1 MEKTIVHIL
10 SHSHWDRE
18 WYLPFESHRMRL
30 VELIDDLI
38 ELFETDPDFHS
49 FHLDGQTIVLD
60 DYLAIRPEKEGVLRD
75 LIKRGKLKIGPF
87 YILQDDFLISNESNV
102 RNQLIG
108 QAECDKWGGRTAI
121 GYFPD
126 TFGNMG
132 QAPQLLKLGELDVA
146 AFGRGVRPIGFDNH
160 VLDEKQFVSRF
171 SEMNWQSPDGSQVL
185 GILFA
190 NWYSNGN
197 EIPTDP
203 QEAKEFWD
211 QKLEQV
217 GLYASTNQW
226 LMMNGCDH
234 QPVQKNLTEAIRVAN
249 QLYPDFEFVHSSFDD
264 YMGAVLESLPQELTT
279 VTGELTSQETDGWYT
294 LANTASARIYL
305 KQAYHQAASLLEQ
318 GVESLVVMTKQAY
331 PKDQL
336 TYAWKLLLQN
346 APHDSI
352 CGCSDDAVHREME
365 TRLEKVQQ
373 VGHYLQEEIL
383 NSWAQELNR
392 PEPHSFT
399 VVNSSLFD
407 QQQLVTL
414 ELDLAT
420 CSFKEAHPRVAYEKM
435 AALAIGDYHL
445 EDPSGHTIPLKVQ
458 DLGAIFDYDL
468 PKDAFRQAYIG
479 RRLRLTFSTS
489 LEALSWTSLY
499 LKEGRGKETNG
510 LYQDG
515 RIETAFY
522 ELECLSDRIQLRDK
536 ASGRVFDNLLRF
548 EDRGDIGNEY
558 IYFQPPGT
566 SPIYAKQISHKVLF
580 NSDQWVELEVVHEL
594 EIPLSAD
601 ERLLEEQ
608 KGLVEFKD
616 RKAGRS
622 KDLIKMELV
631 SRLTLFADGRQIHCQ
646 TRFKNAA
653 LDHRIRLLFDTGQV
667 SESHLADSIFEV
679 VERPNVVGADWENPE
694 NPQHQRTFVHLNG
707 LTISNRGLQEYEIL
721 DERTIAIPIL
731 RAVGELGDWGVFPT
745 PEAQCL
751 RDCVVDFAIEVA
763 EEPYGSFKRAHA
775 FQVPLLATAKGGQG
789 DQPANG
795 RAKRHSAF
803 EDDRLCPTALKQSE
817 KGHHDLIRYFN
828 MTDQAV
834 KVRPKKT
841 YNILEESLGLSSRVG
856 AHEIRTEDY

>member
-1 MEKTIVHIL
+1 MEKTVVHIL

-60 DYLAIRPEKEGVLRD
+60 DYLAIRPEKEAVLRD
-75 LIKRGKLKIGPF
+75 LIERGKLKIGPF

-108 QAECDKWGGRTAI
+108 QAECQKWGGRTAI

-132 QAPQLLKLGELDVA
+132 QAPQLLKLGDLDVA

-197 EIPTDP
+197 EIPTDL

-234 QPVQKNLTEAIRVAN
+234 QPVQKNLSEAIRVAN

-264 YMGAVLESLPQELTT
+264 YMDAVLEHLPQELTT

-318 GVESLVVMTKQAY
+318 GVESLAVMTKQAY
-331 PKDQL
+331 PEDQL

-383 NSWAQELNR
+383 TKWAQKLHR

-414 ELDLAT
+414 DLDLST

-435 AALAIGDYHL
+435 AALDVGDYHV
-445 EDPSGHTIPLKVQ
+445 EDTRGQVIPVEIQ

-468 PKDAFRQAYIG
+468 PKDAFRQPYIG
-479 RRLRLTFSTS
+479 RRLRLTLPTS
-489 LEALSWTSLY
+489 LQALSWQSLT
-499 LKEGRGKETNG
+499 LKEGAANQTDG

-515 RIETAFY
+515 RIETTFY
-522 ELECLSDRIQLRDK
+522 ELHFLTDRIQLTDK
-536 ASGRVFDNLLRF
+536 RSGRVLKNLFQF

-558 IYFQPPGT
+558 IYFQPKG
-566 SPIYAKQISHKVLF
+566 SEPIFAKQVSHKLLF
-580 NSDQWVELEVVHEL
+580 NSESWVQVQVLHEL
-594 EIPLSAD
+594 EIPDSAD
-601 ERLLEEQ
+601 QILALEQ

-622 KDLIKMELV
+622 KELV
-631 SRLTLFADGRQIHCQ
+631 RMVLETTLTLFRDHPQIRCQ
-646 TRFKNAA
+646 TRFTNAA
-653 LDHRIRLLFDTGQV
+653 RDHRIRLLFDTEIK
-667 SESHLADSIFEV
+667 SDNHLADSIFEI
-679 VERPNVVGADWENPE
+679 VERPNAVGADWENPE

-721 DERTIAIPIL
+721 DGQTIAVPIL

-751 RDCVVDFAIEVA
+751 RDCSVDYAIELA
-763 EEPYGSFKRAHA
+763 EEPFESFKRAQA
-775 FQVPLLATAKGGQG
+775 FQVPLLATSKGGRG

-795 RAKRHSAF
+795 RSKRHSAL
-803 EDDRLCPTALKQSE
+803 DDHRLCPTALKRSE
-817 KGHHDLIRYFN
+817 NGQHDLIRYFN
-828 MTDQAV
+828 MSDELV

-841 YNILEESLGLSSRVG
+841 YNILEESLGLSSSVKP
-856 AHEIRTEDY
+856 HEIRTEDY